1 MKKKMIAALL
11 LLTILLLLAFSASA
25 DVLDGW
31 FLARLSRSK
40 AIYSGPGKH
49 YYRANNAKAT
59 YGSPGE
65 AHIFGL
71 EANGWLLIGYELSN
85 GDYRVGYCE
94 PGSAAEIYDRQG
106 DYALMQLSFAQTS
119 AVINQP
125 CYLTDDP
132 CLHMEPVSLMAQGT
146 GCVFL
151 STLDGAWA
159 YIEVAAAEGLM
170 RGFVPVQCL
179 TVDGSPLQLG
189 PSYGFSRPVIEVRE
203 VWARAKQKLATRALP
218 TTRSEDT
225 GTYFL
230 AEQQVLV
237 LAKHW
242 DSVNGIWWVKCA
254 IETNKGT
261 RHLWTGAKR
270 FYPETLPLEK
280 LPEE

>member
-1 MKKKMIAALL
+1 MLTVSNLKK
-11 LLTILLLLAFSASA
+11 
-25 DVLDGW
+25 
-31 FLARLSRSK
+31 
-40 AIYSGPGKH
+40 
-49 YYRANNAKAT
+49 T
-59 YGSPGE
+59 YGNFTAVDGISFDIQQGE
-65 AHIFGL
+65 IFGL
-71 EANGWLLIGYELSN
+71 LGPNGAGKTSTINMMIGLARPTAGDIAISGIESSALQKDKEKGAADEKPDRVLEHPEKRHQNLLFK
-85 GDYRVGYCE
+85 
-94 PGSAAEIYDRQG
+94 AAQ
-106 DYALMQLSFAQTS
+106 
-119 AVINQP
+119 
-125 CYLTDDP
+125 
-132 CLHMEPVSLMAQGT
+132 H
-146 GCVFL
+146 
-151 STLDGAWA
+151 
-159 YIEVAAAEGLM
+159 
-170 RGFVPVQCL
+170 
-179 TVDGSPLQLG
+179 QLG